1 MSPAPRRPRR
11 PRWER
16 WGDER
21 LLELRFCDLGLEL
34 EGTSLQTMVALLF
47 RDLERRG
54 LAFRPHVWLSNEWFS
69 PTGVPGFALPFYLAH
84 PRLRQLERRQM
95 LEVEGGTRRECLR
108 ILRHE
113 CGHALSHAYGL
124 HRRRR
129 FRELF
134 GRSGQPYPEHYAPDP
149 TSRAFVQH
157 LRAYY
162 AQSHPDED
170 FAETFAVWMQPRHVW
185 RKRYADWPA
194 LEKLEYVDELM
205 REVGRARPSVRS
217 KRRVDPLNRMIKTL
231 REHYEE
237 RREHYTPY
245 APDLYDRH
253 LIQLFGRDAGP
264 REGRTAASFLR
275 AHRADIRAMVARWTG
290 EYQAALE
297 QVLEDMIRRC
307 RDLKLRA
314 VGDEEVLRR
323 DCAVMLTV
331 NVMHF
336 LYNKKQWHAL

>member
-1 MSPAPRRPRR
+1 ML
-11 PRWER
+11 
-16 WGDER
+16 D
-21 LLELRFCDLGLEL
+21 LRFCELGITL
-34 EGTSLQTMVALLF
+34 EGSPLEMMVALLS

-54 LAFRPHVWLSNEWFS
+54 LSFRPHVWLSNEWFS
-69 PTGVPGFALPFYLAH
+69 PIDVPGFALPFYLAH

-95 LEVEGGTRRECLR
+95 LEVEGGTRRECRR

-134 GRSGQPYPEHYAPDP
+134 GRSGQAYPEAYAPDP
-149 TSRAFVQH
+149 TSRDFVQH

-194 LEKLEYVDELM
+194 LRKLEYVDALM
-205 REVGRARPSVRS
+205 GEIATQPPKLRTR
-217 KRRVDPLNRMIKTL
+217 RRVDPISSSRKTL

-237 RREHYTPY
+237 RREAYPPQAGT
-245 APDLYDRH
+245 LYDRH
-253 LIQLFGRDAGP
+253 LRQLFGPDPIPGT
-264 REGRTAASFLR
+264 GRAASSFLR
-275 AHRADIRAMVARWTG
+275 AHRADIRSQVARWTG
-290 EYQAALE
+290 EYQAALD

-307 RDLKLRA
+307 RELKLRA
-314 VGDEEVLRR
+314 VGDEDELRN